1 MTDIL
6 VVGGEL
12 IDALSIQET
21 LEGEGYHTT
30 AILNGEDAV
39 HFAFRETPHLIIL
52 DTPLPGM
59 DGYEVTRQLRDH
71 PKSMHI
77 PIIMISAY
85 DALADRVHALELGV
99 DCYIPKPFHRDE
111 LIALVAR
118 QLHRVQQNSLSPL
131 TKLPG
136 GLQLEK
142 AIHAKLNSLQPWSL
156 LYLDFDHFKAYNDSY
171 GFLAGNRMIV
181 LLGHVCKRIVFEYG
195 NEDDFVGHVGGD
207 DFVIMTTPDRVEIL
221 HEHILACYKEESV
234 ALYRPEDLACGF
246 ICGLDRKRRPY
257 QAPLLSLSVA
267 VITNKSCSRSR
278 YSADTIGTLAA
289 EAKLK
294 AKLSNHNFFQVFLPQ
309 SKGYTE
315 YAHARCSL
323 AMGNPPRLLAVD
335 HAHGNNLSLRVGGA
349 LAKLL

>member
-6 VVGGEL
+6 VVDDEL

-21 LEGEGYHTT
+21 LEEEGYQTA

-52 DTPLPGM
+52 DTLLPGI
-59 DGYEVTRQLRDH
+59 DGYEVTRQVRDH

-77 PIIMISAY
+77 PIIMLGAY

-111 LIALVAR
+111 LIAHVVR

-156 LYLDFDHFKAYNDSY
+156 LYLDFDYFKAYNDSY

-181 LLGHVCKRIVFEYG
+181 LLGHLCKRAVFEYG

-221 HEHILACYKEESV
+221 RERILDYYKEECA
-234 ALYRPEDLACGF
+234 ALYRPEDLVHGF
-246 ICGLDRKRRPY
+246 ICGLDRKRCPY
-257 QAPLLSLSVA
+257 QAPLLSLSIA
-267 VITNKSCSRSR
+267 VITNRACSLSR
-278 YSADTIGTLAA
+278 YTADTIGTLVA
-289 EAKLK
+289 EAKLN
-294 AKLSNHNFFQVFLPQ
+294 AKLSNHNFFQIFLPQ
-309 SKGYTE
+309 SRGYTE
-315 YAHARCSL
+315 HSHARCSL
-323 AMGNPPRLLAVD
+323 AISNISQLFAID
-335 HAHGNNLSLRVGGA
+335 HAHSNKLSLREEAVA
-349 LAKLL
+349 ELL